1 MKENGNKAMKI
12 FNDMKECAEAIGL
25 PVLQEKVGGNL
36 PSFSSI
42 GVRYGEYSMY
52 LVVFHY
58 VSEEMVTAAF
68 YFDEVVPPESRKTVS
83 ELMNLINIYTRM
95 CRYTVHSVAGVIALE
110 SGMVLAN
117 GTVNKKQFRR
127 LLEELLGEVELFH
140 PLIREHLSSNKDPE
154 ALMSEFF
161 EAHPDF

>member
-1 MKENGNKAMKI
+1 MRENSMKALKI

-25 PVLQEKVGGNL
+25 PVLQEHAGGDL
-36 PSFSSI
+36 PNFMSI
-42 GVRYGEYSMY
+42 GVRCGEYSMY
-52 LVVFHY
+52 LLVYHY

-68 YFDEVVPPESRKTVS
+68 WFDEVVPPEARKTVS

-95 CRYTVHSVAGVIALE
+95 CRYIIHPADGVVALE

-117 GTVNKKQFRR
+117 GTLNKQQFRR
-127 LLEELLGEVELFH
+127 LLKELLGEVELFH
-140 PLIREHLSSNKDPE
+140 PLIREYLSSNKEPE
-154 ALMSEFF
+154 AIMSDFF